1 MESNPLTRGIPHLR
15 RIIIFI
21 ASILFL
27 TFASLAS
34 AQNRSAGTK
43 DRTAVTPA
51 APERLD
57 ARGKF
62 HYFVTQSFRPGVLV
76 SAGLYSAYDMVR
88 SPNRYPPEWK
98 EGANGLSRH
107 YGDFMASW
115 TAVQGGKLAASLAL
129 HEDPRYVPSLSHNL
143 FRRSLH
149 ALVFVVVDRSDSG
162 ARRPAIANLTGALA
176 GGFVG
181 NSYLP
186 DGYNDA
192 AHAWVRSGLAYSGFA
207 TSNLADEFRPEINK
221 VLKKLHL
228 PLVR

>member
-1 MESNPLTRGIPHLR
+1 
-15 RIIIFI
+15 
-21 ASILFL
+21 
-27 TFASLAS
+27 
-34 AQNRSAGTK
+34 
-43 DRTAVTPA
+43 
-51 APERLD
+51 
-57 ARGKF
+57 
-62 HYFVTQSFRPGVLV
+62 
-76 SAGLYSAYDMVR
+76 
-88 SPNRYPPEWK
+88 
-98 EGANGLSRH
+98 
-107 YGDFMASW
+107 MASW

-129 HEDPRYVPSLSHNL
+129 HEDPRYVPSHSRNF

-149 ALVFVVVDRSDSG
+149 AVAFVLVDRSDSG
-162 ARRPAIANLTGALA
+162 ARRPAVANLTGALA